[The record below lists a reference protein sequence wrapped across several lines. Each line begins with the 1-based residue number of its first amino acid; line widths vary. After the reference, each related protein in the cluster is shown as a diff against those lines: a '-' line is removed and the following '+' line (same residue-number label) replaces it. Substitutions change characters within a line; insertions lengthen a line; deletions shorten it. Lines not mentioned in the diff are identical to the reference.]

1 MKKITLLDLKTKKE
15 KKEKI
20 TMLTAYDYPLARL
33 VDEVGIDT
41 ILVGDSLGMVV
52 LGYENTLPVTM
63 TEMLHHIKAVK
74 RGVKRAFLIGD
85 LPFMSYQASIKEA
98 VKNAGRFMKAGC
110 DAVKLEGGKE
120 VVDKI
125 KAIVDAGIPV
135 LAHIGLTPQS
145 LSKLGG
151 YRVQG
156 TDVES
161 AIRLIEDAL
170 ALEEAGAFGVVL
182 ECIPYQLA
190 KLITEKLSIIT
201 IGIGAGPYCDGQVL
215 VIHDLLGLFEKFT
228 PKFVK
233 VYANLA
239 LQIKEAIMNYKQ
251 EVEKGIFPDIEH
263 AYSFSQEVWQALLKE
278 VEKKDV

>member
-156 TDVES
+156 TDVKS

-201 IGIGAGPYCDGQVL
+201 
-215 VIHDLLGLFEKFT
+215 
-228 PKFVK
+228 
-233 VYANLA
+233 
-239 LQIKEAIMNYKQ
+239 
-251 EVEKGIFPDIEH
+251 
-263 AYSFSQEVWQALLKE
+263 
-278 VEKKDV
+278 

>member
-1 MKKITLLDLKTKKE
+1 
-15 KKEKI
+15 
-20 TMLTAYDYPLARL
+20 
-33 VDEVGIDT
+33 
-41 ILVGDSLGMVV
+41 
-52 LGYENTLPVTM
+52 
-63 TEMLHHIKAVK
+63 
-74 RGVKRAFLIGD
+74 
-85 LPFMSYQASIKEA
+85 
-98 VKNAGRFMKAGC
+98 
-110 DAVKLEGGKE
+110 
-120 VVDKI
+120 
-125 KAIVDAGIPV
+125 
-135 LAHIGLTPQS
+135 
-145 LSKLGG
+145 
-151 YRVQG
+151 
-156 TDVES
+156 S